1 MKLDAIEKQHQI
13 IFQFTPSESSSSLLG
28 SIPSNTSNI
37 IHLEFI
43 YQLYIEWNDSTSR
56 EGCFLLNNRYPG
68 PSLPSTESTQPLS
81 LVDEIIATWKAFQ
94 ERKLLLDH
102 QFIPQGVSISF
113 LDPSLKQ
120 IQSSRPS
127 KLVVPPT

>member
-28 SIPSNTSNI
+28 SILPHLKHNPFRI
-37 IHLEFI
+37 IE

-68 PSLPSTESTQPLS
+68 PSRPSTQPLS

-102 QFIPQGVSISF
+102 QFIPQGVLISF

-120 IQSSRPS
+120 IQSSRPG
-127 KLVVPPT
+127 KHVVLPALL